1 MTSADVAAHGH
12 NTQALAHDISHI
24 NTPNVA
30 DLHGH
35 TALFYITSVA
45 LNGLGRIL
53 TAHIPRNYLNL

>member
-1 MTSADVAAHGH
+1 MTSADVAAQGH
-12 NTQALAHDISHI
+12 NTQALAHDISRI

-35 TALFYITSVA
+35 TTLLHITSPA

-53 TAHIPRNYLNL
+53 TAHISRNYLNQ